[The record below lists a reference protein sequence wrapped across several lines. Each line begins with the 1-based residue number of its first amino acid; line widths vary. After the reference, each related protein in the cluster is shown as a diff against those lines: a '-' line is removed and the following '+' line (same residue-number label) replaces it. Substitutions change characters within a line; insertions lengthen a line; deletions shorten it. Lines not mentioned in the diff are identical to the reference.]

1 MYPVLLTL
9 PSTIR
14 HTAHNDMNV
23 TLMSLHGL
31 LQIRGVSGCGMC
43 PGLTGSVHG

>member
-14 HTAHNDMNV
+14 HAAHNDMNV
-23 TLMSLHGL
+23 TLMSLQRH
-31 LQIRGVSGCGMC
+31 QCGIDVVC
-43 PGLTGSVHG
+43 GGQAR